1 MHNPSMDPSR
11 RYHPVSR
18 ALHWLVAALVFGQ
31 IALGCW
37 MQSIPK
43 SPPGHRAGWFNLHK
57 SIGLT
62 VAALMIARLAW
73 RRRRPP
79 APLPAGMPA
88 WQRNAAGVNHAL
100 LYALLILQPTFGYL
114 GSTFTRYPIK
124 YFGVALPHWGW
135 DSPALKDLFSA
146 LHLGT
151 AWLLAALIA
160 LHVAAALKHKLVD
173 RDGVF
178 ERMWPASA
186 SAPPGHP
193 DSPGISGR

>member
-1 MHNPSMDPSR
+1 MDPNR

-31 IALGCW
+31 IALGFW
-37 MQSIPK
+37 MLSIPK
-43 SPPGHRAGWFNLHK
+43 SPPGLRADWFNVHK

-62 VAALMIARLAW
+62 VAVLIIARLAW
-73 RRRRPP
+73 RRRHPP
-79 APLPAGMPA
+79 APLPEAMPA
-88 WQRNAAGVNHAL
+88 WQRRAAGANHAL
-100 LYALLILQPTFGYL
+100 LYALLILQPTWGYL
-114 GSTFTRYPIK
+114 GSTFTRYPVK
-124 YFGVALPHWGW
+124 YFGLTLPHWGW

-151 AWLLAALIA
+151 AWLLGAAIA

-178 ERMWPASA
+178 ERMWPATGSA
-186 SAPPGHP
+186 QPGHP
-193 DSPGISGR
+193 DSPRISER